1 MNRLIK
7 IVLLVLPF
15 LMANNSFAKQTIHH
29 NSTHSTITTPLAGNL
44 VSEKC
49 PIPPATSLQ
58 AYRFRHGIDRA
69 NVTVSKPIEIIV
81 FYTPVIDIPGNIA
94 VSTDYFFS
102 HTSLLPPPPDFLGC
116 FSLRSP
122 PFSC

>member
-7 IVLLVLPF
+7 IVLFALPF
-15 LMANNSFAKQTIHH
+15 LMANTGFAKQTIHH
-29 NSTHSTITTPLAGNL
+29 NSTYSTITTPLVGNL

-49 PIPPATSLQ
+49 PIPPATSLP
-58 AYRFRHGIDRA
+58 AYRFRHGIDRG
-69 NVTVSKPIEIIV
+69 NVTVSKPIEVLVFVAPTIDVPKNIIV
-81 FYTPVIDIPGNIA
+81 
-94 VSTDYFFS
+94 SSDYFFS

>member
-7 IVLLVLPF
+7 IVLLALPF
-15 LMANNSFAKQTIHH
+15 LMANNSFAKQAIHH
-29 NSTHSTITTPLAGNL
+29 ISTHSSIISSPATNL

-49 PIPPATSLQ
+49 PIPPATSLP
-58 AYRFRHGIDRA
+58 AYRFRHGIDRG
-69 NVTVSKPIEIIV
+69 NVTVSKPIEVLV
-81 FYTPVIDIPGNIA
+81 FVAPIIDIPGNIA
-94 VSTDYFFS
+94 VSSDYFFS

>member
-7 IVLLVLPF
+7 IVLVVSLF
-15 LMANNSFAKQTIHH
+15 LMANTGFAKQTIHH
-29 NSTHSTITTPLAGNL
+29 SSTYSSIISSPANNL
-44 VSEKC
+44 VSEKS

-58 AYRFRHGIDRA
+58 AYRFRHGIDRG
-69 NVTVSKPIEIIV
+69 NVTVSRPIEIIV
-81 FYTPVIDIPGNIA
+81 FYTPVIDIPENIA

>member
-7 IVLLVLPF
+7 IVLVVVPF
-15 LMANNSFAKQTIHH
+15 LMANNSFAKQAVHF
-29 NSTHSTITTPLAGNL
+29 NSAHSSIVTSPANNL

-49 PIPPATSLQ
+49 PIPPATSLP
-58 AYRFRHGIDRA
+58 AYRFRHGIDKG
-69 NVTVSKPIEIIV
+69 NVTVSKPIEIVV
-81 FYTPVIDIPGNIA
+81 FVAPTIDTYENFI

-102 HTSLLPPPPDFLGC
+102 HTSLLPPPPEFLGC

>member
-1 MNRLIK
+1 
-7 IVLLVLPF
+7 
-15 LMANNSFAKQTIHH
+15 MANNSFARQAIHL
-29 NSTHSTITTPLAGNL
+29 NSTHSSIVTSPAANL

-49 PIPPATSLQ
+49 PIPPATSLP
-58 AYRFRHGIDRA
+58 AYRFRHGIDRG
-69 NVTVSKPIEIIV
+69 NVTVSKPIEVLVFVAPTIDVPKNIIV
-81 FYTPVIDIPGNIA
+81 
-94 VSTDYFFS
+94 SSDYFFS